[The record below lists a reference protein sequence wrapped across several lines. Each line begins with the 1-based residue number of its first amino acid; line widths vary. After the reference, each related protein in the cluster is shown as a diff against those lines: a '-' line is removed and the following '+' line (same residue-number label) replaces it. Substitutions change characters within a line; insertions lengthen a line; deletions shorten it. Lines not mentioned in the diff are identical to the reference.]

1 MALAFEADQGSG
13 GAAIGHAEGFWAAA
27 TLSAVALTVAANE
40 CRAET
45 KRSQAQARI
54 VAVCGEL
61 AELADQPETKL
72 VGSIAHSLG
81 AFVGR
86 ADLDESALEIIAGH
100 LEALRAVLRHAI
112 RGDGGSV
119 GRQIMAGLH
128 ASVAQR
134 VS

>member
-1 MALAFEADQGSG
+1 MALAFEADQGRG
-13 GAAIGHAEGFWAAA
+13 GTDGFWAAA

-40 CRAET
+40 CRAKT
-45 KRSQAQARI
+45 KRGQAQARI

-61 AELADQPETKL
+61 AELADHPETKL
-72 VGSIAHSLG
+72 VGSIALSLG
-81 AFVGR
+81 EFVR
-86 ADLDESALEIIAGH
+86 QSDLDQPALEVIAGH

-112 RGDGGSV
+112 QGDGGSV

>member
-1 MALAFEADQGSG
+1 MALGFEADQAGRGAG
-13 GAAIGHAEGFWAAA
+13 GRADGFWAAA
-27 TLSAVALTVAANE
+27 TLSAVALTVAASE
-40 CRAET
+40 ARAAA

-61 AELADQPETKL
+61 AELADHPETKL
-72 VGSIAHSLG
+72 VGSIALSLG
-81 AFVGR
+81 EFVGQS
-86 ADLDESALEIIAGH
+86 DLDESALEVIAGH

-112 RGDGGSV
+112 QGDGGSV

>member
-1 MALAFEADQGSG
+1 MALAFEADQ
-13 GAAIGHAEGFWAAA
+13 AARTSDGFWAAA

-45 KRSQAQARI
+45 KRSAARARI

-61 AELADQPETKL
+61 AELAAHPETQL

-81 AFVGR
+81 EFVGR
-86 ADLDESALEIIAGH
+86 ADLDEPALEVIAGH
-100 LEALRAVLRHAI
+100 LEALRAVLRHTI
-112 RGDGGSV
+112 QGDGGPV
-119 GRQIMAGLH
+119 GRQIMAGLK

-134 VS
+134 LS